1 MGKRPS
7 WMKITATCLR
17 FCYFTTSTNRKFLFN
32 WKIKKNMHVCKYRSA
47 EGQFFVASS
56 RVWKICFPH
65 VLGITFFS
73 TSLCFAQIFET
84 VFYSNIFRDVYMYGS
99 IIISGLGLAN
109 AKTSKH
115 EANLME
121 LHANKVHRPEC
132 FTSPFINLRSHISSS
147 KLQFVR

>member
-1 MGKRPS
+1 
-7 WMKITATCLR
+7 MKITATCLR

-32 WKIKKNMHVCKYRSA
+32 WKIGKDMHVCKCRKKHT
-47 EGQFFVASS
+47 GRKQFFAASG
-56 RVWKICFPH
+56 RGWKRCFPH
-65 VLGITFFS
+65 VLGITFFFYEFVFC
-73 TSLCFAQIFET
+73 TSFWNCIIA
-84 VFYSNIFRDVYMYGS
+84 N

-132 FTSPFINLRSHISSS
+132 YTSPFINLRLSLPYFII
-147 KLQFVR
+147 KIVICQIRQVKR